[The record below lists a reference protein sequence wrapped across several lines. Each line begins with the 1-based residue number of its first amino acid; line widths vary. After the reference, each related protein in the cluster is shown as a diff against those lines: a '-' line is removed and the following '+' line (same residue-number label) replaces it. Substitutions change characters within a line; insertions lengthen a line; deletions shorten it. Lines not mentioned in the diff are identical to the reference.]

1 MGLRQDVDP
10 QTWKRRTG
18 RRRPSSPVVGS
29 RGGMNNLITSESNLP
44 TPSMAK
50 CVTKAPIGDAVSS
63 RQSRN
68 GLNIKSILQVKVV
81 IDNETPSMI
90 DTFTTEDSGDDD
102 NYENPLL
109 MFEEISR
116 ELKENLLLEKHI
128 ALNKQNTRIGSR
140 GREKNVGGWN
150 DTLDV
155 KVGGSAKDF
164 RLARR
169 EKFLEEQ
176 RMLEDENE
184 AIARKEREDRR
195 LKMNKAKKESEK
207 KSKEMRELVESI

>member
-1 MGLRQDVDP
+1 MG
-10 QTWKRRTG
+10 
-18 RRRPSSPVVGS
+18 
-29 RGGMNNLITSESNLP
+29 
-44 TPSMAK
+44 
-50 CVTKAPIGDAVSS
+50 
-63 RQSRN
+63 
-68 GLNIKSILQVKVV
+68 
-81 IDNETPSMI
+81 
-90 DTFTTEDSGDDD
+90 
-102 NYENPLL
+102 
-109 MFEEISR
+109 

-140 GREKNVGGWN
+140 GREKNVVSWN

-195 LKMNKAKKESEK
+195 QKMKKAKKESEK
-207 KSKEMRELVESI
+207 KSKQMRELEEKKRKLECEAEDRKRREIS